1 MTDAIAAERATQEP
15 LLYAS
20 VDYDGTDADDGM
32 VASARDFT
40 ADFLTASPAAGRRP
54 VARER
59 VDLARLVV
67 SELVTNA
74 VRHAPGP
81 CRLLLELFE
90 DALEISVFDGL
101 EASPVPGATTPAA
114 SDSTASRSSS
124 PSARASAWSRTRPG
138 SGSGR
143 ASPSSEARPGGGPE
157 PPRRIF

>member
-1 MTDAIAAERATQEP
+1 MTDAIAAERATQGP

-40 ADFLTASPAAGRRP
+40 ADFLTASPASGHPRVP
-54 VARER
+54 RER

-90 DALEISVFDGL
+90 DALEISVFDCL
-101 EASPVPGATTPAA
+101 EASPVPRGHDPGRIGQHGVEIVVAVCESVSVEPHPNGK
-114 SDSTASRSSS
+114 RVR
-124 PSARASAWSRTRPG
+124 ARLSLL
-138 SGSGR
+138 
-143 ASPSSEARPGGGPE
+143 
-157 PPRRIF
+157 